1 MINKINQL
9 YLAQKDQKSGQPIP
23 LRKDE
28 RPAHPFTGFYLDYN
42 VDHSP
47 SDSSVKFDRL
57 NHAKIPG
64 LVSTIPSSDP
74 NHQTLNWIYVDKN
87 TYEIRYGSRQECQG
101 HILGPWNWTDDEQGV
116 TLEGWE
122 GFVAVEEIRGLDGGK
137 SVWALYFD
145 RNDDGLKG
153 KVNGKR
159 VLQVSL
165 ERKVIE
171 DEVEELVRK

>member
-1 MINKINQL
+1 MF
-9 YLAQKDQKSGQPIP
+9 LAPKDQSSGQILPF
-23 LRKDE
+23 RKGE
-28 RPAHPFTGFYLDYN
+28 RVTHPFTGFYLDYN
-42 VDHSP
+42 VDQSTP
-47 SDSSVKFDRL
+47 DSSIKFDRL

-74 NHQTLNWIYVDKN
+74 NRQTLNWVYLDKN

-122 GFVAVEEIRGLDGGK
+122 GFVAVEEVRGQDGGR
-137 SVWALYFD
+137 SIWALYFD
-145 RNDDGLKG
+145 RNDDKLKG
-153 KVNGKR
+153 KSDGKR

-165 ERKVIE
+165 ERKLIDDE